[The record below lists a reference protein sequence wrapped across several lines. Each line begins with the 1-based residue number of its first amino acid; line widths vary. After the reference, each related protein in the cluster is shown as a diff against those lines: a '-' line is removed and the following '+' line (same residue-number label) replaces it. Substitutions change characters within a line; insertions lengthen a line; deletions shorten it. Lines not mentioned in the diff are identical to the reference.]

1 MAKGALEK
9 AMDLLALRPLTG
21 AELRSKLKT
30 ANRYT
35 EEEIADAI
43 DICTA
48 RGYLNDELLASDAAR
63 YLNSGG
69 RGRGIIRK
77 KLRARGVDD
86 DLVSRAIEEITP
98 EEEYEAA
105 LSAAAGKMRLLTR
118 EKDMRKK
125 REKLFR
131 FLFSRGFPP
140 SLCGR
145 VISEQLKGENSD
157 DEWEIDSLPEESC

>member
-9 AMDLLALRPLTG
+9 AMDLLAIRPLTG
-21 AELRSKLKT
+21 AEVRSKLQA

-35 EEEIADAI
+35 KEEIAEAI
-43 DICTA
+43 DTCSA
-48 RGYLNDELLASDAAR
+48 RGYLNDELLAADAAR
-63 YLNSGG
+63 YLSSGG

-77 KLRARGVDD
+77 KLRARGVDEE
-86 DLVSRAIEEITP
+86 LVTRAVEEITP
-98 EEEYEAA
+98 EEEYDSAV
-105 LSAAAGKMRLLTR
+105 SAAAGKMRLLTR

-140 SLCGR
+140 SLCSR
-145 VISEQLKGENSD
+145 VVSEQLSCENSD
-157 DEWEIDSLPEESC
+157 EEWEITSLPEESC